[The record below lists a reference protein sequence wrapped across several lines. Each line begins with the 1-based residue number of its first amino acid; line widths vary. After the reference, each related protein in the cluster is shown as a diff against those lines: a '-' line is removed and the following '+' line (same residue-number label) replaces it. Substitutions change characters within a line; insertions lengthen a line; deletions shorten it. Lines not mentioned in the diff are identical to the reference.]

1 MPEVSAK
8 LVKELRDT
16 TGAAF
21 LDCKKTLEET
31 KGDFEKAK
39 EVLRIKGLAKAEKK
53 LGRETPEGIIT
64 SYIHAGG
71 RIGVLVEVNCETDFV
86 ARNPEFQ
93 NLAKEVAMQIAAT
106 NPKYVSRDNVPQDVV
121 EKERNILKAQ
131 VLESGKPEHVAG
143 KIVEGRLDKF
153 FEEVCLLEQPS
164 IRDPKLKVSDMIKSF
179 ISKVGENIIVRRFVR
194 FQLGEPVEE

>member
-39 EVLRIKGLAKAEKK
+39 ELLRIKGLAKAEKK

-106 NPKYVSRDNVPQDVV
+106 NPKYVSRESVPQEVV
-121 EKERNILKAQ
+121 EKERGILKAQ

-194 FQLGEPVEE
+194 FQLGEAIEE